1 MAVVGIMLVNCI
13 GADHIGG
20 LDAVNECVKGAAC
33 GGLTGYTVK
42 GLKSQMV
49 ADAACG
55 ALMDAAGVDFAQSFR
70 SPEDKKEFQ
79 RGMDAGSS
87 QTQMA
92 LYKPYMPCVTQKIQE
107 KSEAGEDISAL
118 GTAEFQ
124 EMLISCGYKPKE
136 EPKGGWNFFGMDAA
150 SFEGGGINALC
161 GGGVGLL
168 TSTIAKRQEA
178 ELVKRMEQLVKEAGK
193 ATERRAVKAAEK
205 AAEKKAARV
214 AEKRAA
220 NILKAAQRRA
230 AKVAEKRAA
239 QVAEKTAARLA
250 EKAAAKATAKAAE
263 RAAEKSALK
272 LGLNIFLAEL
282 PPHNNATNAAES
294 LDNPADVAMRL
305 ARETAAQNT
314 AEQVAS
320 KVAAADALTANAP
333 HNQKT
338 NAAEVAMQ
346 LARETAAPSRA
357 QHASISKAV
366 GFGAVV
372 ALMALVGAVYKMW
385 NSGKQQYATV
395 DVEGQWPIDGVDMQ
409 RPLPLHGKGHQ
420 PGAGFSLPPQV

>member
-1 MAVVGIMLVNCI
+1 
-13 GADHIGG
+13 
-20 LDAVNECVKGAAC
+20 VKGW
-33 GGLTGYTVK
+33 
-42 GLKSQMV
+42 KSQLV

-87 QTQMA
+87 HTQMA

-107 KSEAGEDISAL
+107 KSEAGEDVSAL

-136 EPKGGWNFFGMDAA
+136 EPKGGWNFFGLDAA

-178 ELVKRMEQLVKEAGK
+178 NLVKRMEQLAKEAGK
-193 ATERRAVKAAEK
+193 ATEKRAVK

-220 NILKAAQRRA
+220 KMLKAAQRRA
-230 AKVAEKRAA
+230 AKAAEKRAA

-250 EKAAAKATAKAAE
+250 EKAAAKAAAKAAE
-263 RAAEKSALK
+263 RQAAKSALK
-272 LGLNIFLAEL
+272 LGLNIFLDEL
-282 PPHNNATNAAES
+282 PPHNNATNATES
-294 LDNPADVAMRL
+294 LDNPVDVAMRL

-320 KVAAADALTANAP
+320 KAAADALTANAP
-333 HNQKT
+333 HNNVT

-357 QHASISKAV
+357 QNASISKAV

-372 ALMALVGAVYKMW
+372 ALMALVGVVYKMW
-385 NSGKQQYATV
+385 NSGKQQYEIV
-395 DVEGQWPIDGVDMQ
+395 DVEGQWPINGVDMQ

-420 PGAGFSLPPQV
+420 PGAGFILPPQV